1 QVSIKLKND
10 VGAKIGDTV
19 EVGFSDKS
27 LTLSNL
33 IVFGIPLL
41 LLLIGMIIAI
51 GLKLNELFAIF
62 IAIGSLVLGF
72 VVVFIID
79 KIVAKNN
86 DFSPKILRILESE
99 NKEGAVE

>member
-1 QVSIKLKND
+1 MLEIGKVTAITDDIAEVKFKRQSGCDKCKICTLESGNQVSIKLKND

-41 LLLIGMIIAI
+41 LLLIG
-51 GLKLNELFAIF
+51 
-62 IAIGSLVLGF
+62 
-72 VVVFIID
+72 
-79 KIVAKNN
+79 
-86 DFSPKILRILESE
+86 
-99 NKEGAVE
+99 